1 LLKERRVKIHVILID
16 RMDARYSMII
26 AEKQRAAGFDQSL
39 NAMIDSRESGKSDP
53 RDTLQRLNLSEE
65 ADHGS
70 FRHLILC

>member
-1 LLKERRVKIHVILID
+1 
-16 RMDARYSMII
+16 MII